1 MKRGAIQHRLATG
14 RLHRFHHGIYL
25 VGHPAAH
32 PHTAALAA
40 LLSCGERAAISHGSA
55 VALWDLIPSS
65 EPEVEVT
72 VSGWNCRRGSGIR
85 VHRVRELDRLDRRTR
100 AGIAVTAPARSLLD
114 FAATASDPDLERAF
128 AEAQVRRLVSH
139 GELRAAADRAPRR
152 AGGPRIRALLA
163 SDSEPALTRSDGER
177 RMLRLVRDSGL
188 PPPLT
193 NKPMFQYVVD
203 FFWPQHD
210 LIVEVD
216 GYRFHSSPRSF
227 ESDRRRDAILE
238 AAGYRVMR
246 VTRKQLEDE
255 PVAVAVRLAQALAA
269 QQHAG
274 PERNQQHSGPERNR
288 QHAGPER
295 NRLHH

>member
-1 MKRGAIQHRLATG
+1 
-14 RLHRFHHGIYL
+14 
-25 VGHPAAH
+25 
-32 PHTAALAA
+32 
-40 LLSCGERAAISHGSA
+40 
-55 VALWDLIPSS
+55 
-65 EPEVEVT
+65 
-72 VSGWNCRRGSGIR
+72 
-85 VHRVRELDRLDRRTR
+85 
-100 AGIAVTAPARSLLD
+100 
-114 FAATASDPDLERAF
+114 
-128 AEAQVRRLVSH
+128 
-139 GELRAAADRAPRR
+139 
-152 AGGPRIRALLA
+152 
-163 SDSEPALTRSDGER
+163 
-177 RMLRLVRDSGL
+177 MLRLVRDSGL

-246 VTRKQLEDE
+246 VTWKQLEDE

-274 PERNQQHSGPERNR
+274 PDRNQQHSGPERNR

-295 NRLHH
+295 TRLHH